1 LPHDWSELVN
11 RIGFLEDLSLF
22 KKDSTWTISFLHKKS
37 EILILTSFQL
47 DETTD
52 NVLAYRV
59 YENLRHQQDA
69 VNHFFIQRTAKLDS
83 HSVTVGRPL
92 LAVHEPGQGE
102 VRQSLLDRLGG
113 VFEQVH
119 PDNPR
124 FEIRF
129 SGDQYLRGPLTV
141 AYCACEQNV

>member
-69 VNHFFIQRTAKLDS
+69 VNKFFSKRTAKLDS

-102 VRQSLLDRLGG
+102 VRQARLDRLGR

-141 AYCACEQNV
+141 AYCTCQQNV